1 MCTSAAH
8 SMHDISTRSQE
19 AYLHLQTQTIEQIN
33 SNNFG
38 DRRGQPIK
46 IMDAMILFYI
56 FCVPRHPES

>member
-33 SNNFG
+33 SNNIG
-38 DRRGQPIK
+38 DRRQQPIK
-46 IMDAMILFYI
+46 IMDGMILFFLDAKHLY
-56 FCVPRHPES
+56 